1 MLCKTTHVA
10 RCSTQTL
17 KPLNLLPVG
26 WMVFEFMA
34 FHVMGPMTLH
44 HLRCCHVLCYEK
56 ANLLLTLLI
65 NPKYQT
71 IYAYSYLS
79 KAIKSFNYEGMMN
92 LMKDIDFLTGKFFQ
106 TYL

>member
-1 MLCKTTHVA
+1 
-10 RCSTQTL
+10 
-17 KPLNLLPVG
+17 
-26 WMVFEFMA
+26 
-34 FHVMGPMTLH
+34 MGPMTLH

-106 TYL
+106 TYLWMGMSWLSKIIKQGYYISRIN